1 MQQLYQRLKILWFN
15 ILPNN
20 HLREIARYRTP
31 NARFRTLPFQKLY
44 LSLHMSGN
52 APEPVMSI

>member
-1 MQQLYQRLKILWFN
+1 MVKQLLYNTLLK
-15 ILPNN
+15 N
-20 HLREIARYRTP
+20 HLHKIARYRTP

-52 APEPVMSI
+52 DQEPVMSI